1 MTELVFYSVDNKM
14 DFSPHS
20 FDDKTSDE
28 ISEMLGKL
36 DDDEIRRYKFS
47 TLSEAFV
54 FVDDYNLEMLND
66 GWWCIAL

>member
-14 DFSPHS
+14 DFTPHS
-20 FDDKTSDE
+20 FNGKTSDE